1 MKRHG
6 SLLIAMLAVG
16 LISTTLHAYVGTP
29 TETVFVMSNAT
40 DRNEVISYQSI
51 VGEPFHEVSRYATG
65 GRGSGGKIGPLE
77 SQGSLVLSQDHS
89 FLFAVNAGSG
99 DVSVFRVS
107 EAALT
112 LVDKAPSG
120 GSEPVSIAQRRG
132 VVYVLNQGG
141 AGNIVGF
148 KFSQTGHLTPIPH
161 ATAYLS
167 ANLVAG
173 EEVSISPDG
182 RFLVAI
188 EQLTDP
194 TSETQKSNN
203 IDTFRINPDGTLGSI
218 VTNAKQ
224 RFGSFSSTFTPDGKL
239 IVSETGSLADPVS
252 GISSYTILAD
262 GTLSPITQSFP
273 TLGAATCW
281 VVLTPDAKRA
291 YTANFGSSN
300 ISGFSVG
307 PGGVLSPIAGTL
319 LASNPPNS
327 FSLDIAVSSDG
338 KYVFNLNPGSGTIG
352 VFVIESDGTLNPFGN
367 ITGLPI
373 SQGHSGIAAL

>member
-1 MKRHG
+1 MDSEVLSISSKGEMAIRQKTDNSIIPRGMLSVVPLTGGAPRELLGDVLQASWSQDGG
-6 SLLIAMLAVG
+6 SLAAV
-16 LISTTLHAYVGTP
+16 H
-29 TETVFVMSNAT
+29 
-40 DRNEVISYQSI
+40 I
-51 VGEPFHEVSRYATG
+51 VGAECRLEYPIGKTILSTNTGDITDAAVS
-65 GRGSGGKIGPLE
+65 
-77 SQGSLVLSQDHS
+77 
-89 FLFAVNAGSG
+89 
-99 DVSVFRVS
+99 
-107 EAALT
+107 
-112 LVDKAPSG
+112 
-120 GSEPVSIAQRRG
+120 
-132 VVYVLNQGG
+132 
-141 AGNIVGF
+141 
-148 KFSQTGHLTPIPH
+148 
-161 ATAYLS
+161 
-167 ANLVAG
+167 
-173 EEVSISPDG
+173 
-182 RFLVAI
+182 
-188 EQLTDP
+188 
-194 TSETQKSNN
+194 
-203 IDTFRINPDGTLGSI
+203 
-218 VTNAKQ
+218 
-224 RFGSFSSTFTPDGKL
+224 PDGKL

-252 GISSYTILAD
+252 GISSYTILPD

>member
-1 MKRHG
+1 
-6 SLLIAMLAVG
+6 
-16 LISTTLHAYVGTP
+16 
-29 TETVFVMSNAT
+29 MSNAT